1 MAVTVYRYDGVSK
14 NVFYRWH
21 CFKILAEELVFN
33 VDVVFGVMN
42 GANVCV
48 LNRVLSKKRLVSV
61 FDIT

>member
-1 MAVTVYRYDGVSK
+1 MMVLARMYSTV
-14 NVFYRWH
+14 WH